1 MNTIT
6 IENARIGFR
15 NFSGEEGKFN
25 PKGKRNF
32 CVFLERGIVE
42 ELKADGWNVRELP
55 PREEGDAPQA
65 YLQVAV
71 SYDNIPPSIFV
82 VASKGK
88 RRISEETVNILDW
101 ADIEY
106 TDLIITP
113 YQWEVNGRSGVKA
126 YLRTMY
132 VKIREDELTKK
143 YADVPSVPDSAM
155 NSFTEND

>member
-32 CVFLERGIVE
+32 CVFLETDIVE

-55 PREEGDAPQA
+55 PREEGDTPQA

-71 SYDNIPPSIFV
+71 SYDNIPPSIFM
-82 VASKGK
+82 VASNGK

-101 ADIEY
+101 VDIEY
-106 TDLIITP
+106 TDLIIAP

-132 VKIREDELTKK
+132 VKMREDELTKK
-143 YADVPSVPDSAM
+143 YVDVPSAPDSAM
-155 NSFTEND
+155 NSFTEK